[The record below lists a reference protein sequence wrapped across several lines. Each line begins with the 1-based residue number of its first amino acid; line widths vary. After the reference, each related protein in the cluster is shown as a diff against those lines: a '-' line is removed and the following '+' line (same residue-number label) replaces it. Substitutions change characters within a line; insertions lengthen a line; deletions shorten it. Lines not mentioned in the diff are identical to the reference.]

1 MEKHQNR
8 LTTKGKTLWLVLLI
22 GWFVL
27 SDRFAYLIKFPW
39 SLFPILGTLI
49 PLIVLPIV
57 MKKVSK
63 KHSEDEHD
71 ETITLISQKQKK
83 VRGRGRGRGVPDLEE
98 ILNKQSKKE
107 GSNQGEESS
116 TYRPK
121 IVIKDKK
128 TSSRKEKSIIND
140 GGKSRKFKT
149 RY

>member
-1 MEKHQNR
+1 MEKHQYR

-57 MKKVSK
+57 LKKVSK
-63 KHSEDEHD
+63 KHSEDEYD

-83 VRGRGRGRGVPDLEE
+83 VKGRGRGVPDLEE

>member
-1 MEKHQNR
+1 MEKHQTR

-57 MKKVSK
+57 LKKVSK
-63 KHSEDEHD
+63 KHSEDEYD

-83 VRGRGRGRGVPDLEE
+83 VKGRGRGVPDLEE